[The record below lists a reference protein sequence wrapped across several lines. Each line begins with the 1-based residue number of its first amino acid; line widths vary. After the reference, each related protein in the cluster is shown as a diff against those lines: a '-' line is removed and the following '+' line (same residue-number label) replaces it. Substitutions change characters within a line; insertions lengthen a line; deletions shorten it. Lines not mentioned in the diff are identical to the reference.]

1 MLCDGAC
8 WAAQE
13 VVAWCVGL
21 TKGSRVSLA
30 VVFGSLGNWG
40 LSGPPGRGLRQR
52 LRTVSLGF
60 ASSSW
65 VWIHD
70 PTNGTRLVCVDLGPS
85 TITRNKFRNTTRK
98 KVEL

>member
-40 LSGPPGRGLRQR
+40 LSGPPGAGCDSVFVLLVSGLRALVGYGSMIR
-52 LRTVSLGF
+52 RMGLG
-60 ASSSW
+60 
-65 VWIHD
+65 
-70 PTNGTRLVCVDLGPS
+70 
-85 TITRNKFRNTTRK
+85 
-98 KVEL
+98 